1 MDYVTARE
9 KAISIVSQMTVEEKI
24 SQLRYDAEAIE
35 RLGINEYNWWNE
47 ACHGVARAGV
57 ATVFPQ
63 TIGLAAT
70 FHPALIRSVA
80 NAVADE
86 GRAKYNESV
95 KYGDRGIFKGLTYWS
110 PNINIFRD
118 PRWGRGQETFGEDP
132 FLTAVMGCEFIK
144 GLQGDGDYLK
154 AAACAK
160 HFAVHSGPEKL
171 RHSFNAEASEKD
183 MYETYLPAFE
193 YAVKANVAGI
203 MGAYN
208 RTNGKPC
215 CANENLIKDILRIKW
230 GFQGYFVS
238 DCGAIAD
245 ISKNHKYAENL
256 TEAAALALK
265 AGCNL
270 NCGEAYAHL
279 IDAYEEDLIDEDD
292 ITDAAV
298 RLYTTRALLGEF
310 EKNRPFAD
318 IPYNKLNCPEH
329 KALNLEAARQSI
341 VLLKNDDNYLPLSK
355 NKLKRIAVIGP
366 NALSTVALE
375 GNYNGHADEYVT
387 VADGI
392 RRVFDSCEIIVA
404 DGSQINFDKSKYF
417 DGFNDLE
424 SEAVAAASH
433 ADVTVLCLGLDRHIE
448 GEDTGSEDDFS
459 DYGDKKTLYLPKT
472 QMKLADA
479 ICDVCDNLIV
489 ITMCGS
495 AVDLGER
502 VRNHA
507 KAIIHAWYPGALGG
521 LAIAQL
527 LAGMYSPSG
536 KLPVTFYSAETNMPD
551 MTDYSMEGRTYRFL
565 KCEPIYP
572 FGYGLS
578 YTEFT
583 YSNFKIL
590 GCDDSEIKVCLT
602 VRNIGNMKAFEK
614 IQIYAHYTDS
624 RTNTPNYQLCALTSI
639 ELEANET
646 RTIEAKIDRYWIK
659 AVLADGSR
667 TEPNGKIVLY
677 AGGHQPDEY
686 SESLCKNHCVTV
698 EIGEIKYR

>member
-1 MDYVTARE
+1 MDERTARE
-9 KAISIVSQMTVEEKI
+9 KAVAIVSQMTIEEKLP
-24 SQLRYDAEAIE
+24 QLLYNSEAID
-35 RLGINEYNWWNE
+35 RLGIREYNWWNE

-70 FHPALIRSVA
+70 FHPALIGDVA
-80 NAVADE
+80 NAIADE
-86 GRAKYNESV
+86 GRAKYNESI

-132 FLTAVMGCEFIK
+132 FLTSVLGCAFIK
-144 GLQGDGDYLK
+144 GLQGSGDFYK

-171 RHSFNAEASEKD
+171 RHSFDAKASEKD
-183 MYETYLPAFE
+183 LQETYLPAFE
-193 YAVKANVAGI
+193 QAVKAGVAGV

-215 CANENLIKDILRIKW
+215 CANGELIQDILRKKW
-230 GFQGYFVS
+230 GFTGYFVS

-245 ISKNHKYAENL
+245 IARHHNYAENL

-265 AGCNL
+265 AGCDL

-279 IDAYEEDLIDEDD
+279 VDAYEEDLIDEDD
-292 ITDAAV
+292 VTDAV
-298 RLYTTRALLGEF
+298 TRLYTIRVLLGEF
-310 EKNRPFAD
+310 EERRPFTD
-318 IPYNKLNCPEH
+318 IPYRKLACPEH
-329 KALNLEAARQSI
+329 KALDLEAARQSI
-341 VLLKNDDNYLPLSK
+341 VLLKNEDRFLPF
-355 NKLKRIAVIGP
+355 NKDEPKKIAVIGP
-366 NALSTVALE
+366 NAMSTLALE
-375 GNYNGHADEYVT
+375 GNYNGHADEYIT

-392 RRVFDSCEIIVA
+392 RRVFDNWEVLVA
-404 DGSQINFDKSKYF
+404 DGSPINFDESKYY
-417 DGFNDLE
+417 DGFHDLE

-433 ADVTVLCLGLDRHIE
+433 ADVTVLCLGLDRHAE
-448 GEDTGSEDDFS
+448 GEDTGREDDFS
-459 DYGDKKTLYLPKT
+459 DHGDRKTLGLPLS
-472 QMKLADA
+472 QRKLADA
-479 ICDVCDNLIV
+479 ICDVCDQFIV
-489 ITMCGS
+489 VTLCGS

-502 VRNHA
+502 VRAHA
-507 KAIIHAWYPGALGG
+507 KAILHAWYPGALGG

-527 LAGMYSPSG
+527 LAGLYAPSG
-536 KLPVTFYSAETNMPD
+536 KLPVTFYRADTKLPD
-551 MTDYSMEGRTYRFL
+551 MTDYSMEGRTYRFFRG
-565 KCEPIYP
+565 EPLYP

-583 YSNFKIL
+583 YSNFRIL
-590 GCDDSEIKVCLT
+590 GCDDSEIRASLT
-602 VRNIGNMKAFEK
+602 VRNSGGRKAVEK
-614 IQIYAHYTDS
+614 IQLYARYTDS
-624 RTNTPNYQLCALTSI
+624 RTSTPRYQLCALTPV

-646 RTIEAKIDRYWIK
+646 RTVEIKIDRYWIK

-667 TEPNGKIVLY
+667 VEPDGKTTLY

-686 SESLCKNHCVTV
+686 SERLCKSPCVSV
-698 EIGEIKYR
+698 EIGGAA